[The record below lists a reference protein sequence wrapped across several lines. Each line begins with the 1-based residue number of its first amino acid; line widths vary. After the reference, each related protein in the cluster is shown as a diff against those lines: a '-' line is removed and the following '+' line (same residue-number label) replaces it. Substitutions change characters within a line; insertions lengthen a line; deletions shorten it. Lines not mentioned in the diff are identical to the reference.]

1 MSDRTFARKKTATS
15 DFSHSSLVSSTTPTL
30 ANPTGGFG
38 LPTNNLIQTA
48 TDLSTERQE
57 VQSADN
63 GSLEKLTIQEKPLS
77 HDISRI
83 SFRRPQTQLTVGEPG
98 AN

>member
-38 LPTNNLIQTA
+38 LTNNNVIQ
-48 TDLSTERQE
+48 SESQ
-57 VQSADN
+57 
-63 GSLEKLTIQEKPLS
+63 P
-77 HDISRI
+77 
-83 SFRRPQTQLTVGEPG
+83 
-98 AN
+98 